1 MTLADQSLSIYRS
14 SSFVKHPGAL
24 TLGSDAGLT
33 MFSCPKDLDCLPVFF
48 VSWPPCVSFMS
59 RVSRRQ
65 KRWALRRW
73 THVTTADRAAQG
85 ATGRHWATSE
95 T

>member
-1 MTLADQSLSIYRS
+1 
-14 SSFVKHPGAL
+14 
-24 TLGSDAGLT
+24 

-48 VSWPPCVSFMS
+48 RLLDSSLCLLHVSFMS

-73 THVTTADRAAQG
+73 THVTTADRAAAQG